1 MSRVCRW
8 VILLFAAGLVYSV
21 RTHEV
26 GLSTAE
32 VRCGTNQVDV
42 EIVLTLK
49 DLSRVLD
56 LDRDGDGVVAAAEL
70 WANQEQIGRY
80 LEQSCVLLAAGNS
93 VPPTV
98 ARSGMEE
105 TNAIRLSLSFPIHGR
120 QLACIRFELIRDL
133 PEGHRMLVTVLDAA
147 GAPISERLLTQD
159 VPEITFACG
168 NAGAAGDASQLP
180 TFLGFV
186 KLGVEHIGTG
196 YDHLLFLFALL
207 LVTRTFR
214 SSLVVISFFTLAHSI
229 TLAAATFN
237 LVHITSR
244 ITEPLIAA
252 SIVYVGLEDIVTGKQ
267 IGRAH
272 V

>member
-1 MSRVCRW
+1 
-8 VILLFAAGLVYSV
+8 
-21 RTHEV
+21 
-26 GLSTAE
+26 
-32 VRCGTNQVDV
+32 
-42 EIVLTLK
+42 
-49 DLSRVLD
+49 
-56 LDRDGDGVVAAAEL
+56 
-70 WANQEQIGRY
+70 
-80 LEQSCVLLAAGNS
+80 
-93 VPPTV
+93 
-98 ARSGMEE
+98 
-105 TNAIRLSLSFPIHGR
+105 
-120 QLACIRFELIRDL
+120 
-133 PEGHRMLVTVLDAA
+133 MLVTVLDAA

-168 NAGAAGDASQLP
+168 NAGAADAASQLP

-252 SIVYVGLEDIVTGKQ
+252 SIVYVGLENIWRKGDPHGRWALTFAFGLVHGFGFASVLREMGVGERGGGVTLPLLGFNLGVELGQLAVAAIVLPMIWQLRRRPGFDRW
-267 IGRAH
+267 IVPACSWAVVVLGSYWLVERLRA
-272 V
+272 